1 MNLVKTAED
10 LKNLSDQQLMSAGQN
25 PVVVPPYLVLAEMK
39 RREQMRAEYAKA
51 TQQQGQKP
59 TVAQQTAQG
68 LMQGQSQPQQPQQP
82 QPQGQ
87 GIMQAMPQGGASVQA
102 MAGGGQVHR
111 YAKGDA
117 VIPEGYADLAEK
129 FKNIP
134 ITTPVPPTLTREQV
148 MADIAKAYQPSGIA
162 EEMQSARGIL
172 GAPDYSQYEAYLQQQ
187 IQEAKTK
194 KPRLGDAL
202 IAAGAAMA
210 ANRDPRVGIANI
222 LAQGIGAGSE
232 AYRAQQEKQ
241 KKDLQTAM
249 MAQMA
254 LKKMKQED
262 LGKQV
267 ELAGQ
272 MAGNKRGWL
281 ISQMQ
286 VVESKLQNEQKNYLE
301 AKSDSEKLR
310 TQAEIKRLELLH
322 EGLKNTLDAQQRKEE
337 LAYQRGTA
345 FGVANIGSAARS
357 ASKDSVGATIDDLQ
371 KYAGAIQGDIQS
383 QYKILET
390 ARRQDIPEIQ
400 ERIKALTA
408 KRASILNVIE
418 SAMMPR
424 LGMPVVPRVTQGNQ
438 QK

>member
-1 MNLVKTAED
+1 MNLVKAADD
-10 LKNLSDQQLMSAGQN
+10 LKNLSDQQLMMAGQN

-39 RREQMRAEYAKA
+39 RREQLRAEYAKS
-51 TQQQGQKP
+51 QQQQQQP
-59 TVAQQTAQG
+59 TVAQQVVQGMAQG
-68 LMQGQSQPQQPQQP
+68 QPQQQQP
-82 QPQGQ
+82 QAQ
-87 GIMQAMPQGGASVQA
+87 GIMQAMPQGGAPVQA
-102 MAGGGQVHR
+102 MARGGQVRR

-117 VIPEGYADLAEK
+117 VIPEGYVDLAEK
-129 FKNIP
+129 FRNIP
-134 ITTPVPPTLTREQV
+134 ITTPIPPALTREQV
-148 MADIAKAYQPSGIA
+148 MADISKAYQPSGIA
-162 EEMQSARGIL
+162 EEMQSARSIL
-172 GAPDYSQYEAYLQQQ
+172 GTPDYSQYEAYLKQQM
-187 IQEAKTK
+187 QESRAK
-194 KPRLGDAL
+194 KPSLGDAL

-222 LAQGIGAGSE
+222 LAQGISAGSE
-232 AYRAQQEKQ
+232 SYRAQQERQ

-254 LKKMKQED
+254 LNKMKQED
-262 LGKQV
+262 IGKQV

-272 MAGNKRGWL
+272 IAGNKRGWL

-301 AKSDSEKLR
+301 AKSDSEKLK

-322 EGLKNTLDAQQRKEE
+322 EGLKNTLDAQQRKDE

-345 FGVANIGSAARS
+345 LGVANIGASARATP
-357 ASKDSVGATIDDLQ
+357 KDSIGATIDDMQ
-371 KYAGAIQGDIQS
+371 KYAGAIQNDIQS

-390 ARRQDIPEIQ
+390 ARRQDVPEIQ
-400 ERIKALTA
+400 ERIRALTA

-424 LGMPVVPRVTQGNQ
+424 LGMPVIPRVTQGNQ

>member
-1 MNLVKTAED
+1 MNLVKAADD
-10 LKNLSDQQLMSAGQN
+10 LKNLSDQQLMMAGQN

-39 RREQMRAEYAKA
+39 RREQLRAEYAKS
-51 TQQQGQKP
+51 QQQQQQP
-59 TVAQQTAQG
+59 TVAQQVAQG
-68 LMQGQSQPQQPQQP
+68 MAQGQPQQPQQP
-82 QPQGQ
+82 QPQAQ
-87 GIMQAMPQGGASVQA
+87 GIMQAMPQGGAPVQA
-102 MAGGGQVHR
+102 MAGGGRVRR

-117 VIPEGYADLAEK
+117 VIPEGYIDLAEK
-129 FKNIP
+129 FRNIP
-134 ITTPVPPTLTREQV
+134 VTTPVPPALTREQV
-148 MADIAKAYQPSGIA
+148 MADTSKAYQPSGIA
-162 EEMQSARGIL
+162 EEMQSARSVL
-172 GAPDYSQYEAYLQQQ
+172 GTPDYSQYEAYLKQQM
-187 IQEAKTK
+187 QESRAK
-194 KPRLGDAL
+194 KPSLGDAL

-222 LAQGIGAGSE
+222 LAQGISAGSE
-232 AYRAQQEKQ
+232 SYRAQQERQ

-254 LKKMKQED
+254 LNKMKQED
-262 LGKQV
+262 IGKQV

-281 ISQMQ
+281 VSQMQ

-310 TQAEIKRLELLH
+310 TQVEIKRLELLH
-322 EGLKNTLDAQQRKEE
+322 EGLKNTLDAQQRKDE

-345 FGVANIGSAARS
+345 FGVANVGASTRS
-357 ASKDSVGATIDDLQ
+357 TSRDSVGSTIDDLQ
-371 KYAGAIQGDIQS
+371 KYASAIQGDIQS
-383 QYKILET
+383 QHKILET
-390 ARRQDIPEIQ
+390 ARRQDVPGIQ

-408 KRASILNVIE
+408 KRESILNVIE

-424 LGMPVVPRVTQGNQ
+424 LGMPVVPRIGQGNQ